1 MHAEPLLLVRA
12 SPARS
17 PLGGVLSRGLTNGEK
32 ANRVLACGQRCPEEE
47 DMMTTKFGRIA
58 RRVAVGVVLAV
69 GIGSAAVS
77 PAHADWYNGQWG
89 HWGWRH
95 GVRVFFVEPYPYGY
109 Y

>member
-1 MHAEPLLLVRA
+1 
-12 SPARS
+12 
-17 PLGGVLSRGLTNGEK
+17 
-32 ANRVLACGQRCPEEE
+32 
-47 DMMTTKFGRIA
+47 MMTTKFGRIA

-109 Y
+109 YPDGYSYAPPPPPPAYYPPPPPVVVGPSFGIVIGVH